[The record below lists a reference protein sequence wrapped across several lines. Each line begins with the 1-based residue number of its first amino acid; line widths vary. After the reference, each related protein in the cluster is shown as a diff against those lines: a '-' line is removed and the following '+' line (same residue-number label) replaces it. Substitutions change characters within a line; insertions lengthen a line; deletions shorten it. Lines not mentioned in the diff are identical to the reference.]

1 MRNFI
6 CTITIWLIFLPLL
19 HSQSNSMQGDTIQCL
34 CHVDRIRMFKTH
46 VVMDVHNENNDI
58 YSIFSVKKWRN
69 DHSKN
74 RVRIKAHKEYLLTF
88 VLYSKVS
95 YIGDPRKMIVQIGD
109 ERFIYKEDFRSG
121 ELGIAIDLD
130 GRYYLLNGQVYE
142 KLKY

>member
-1 MRNFI
+1 
-6 CTITIWLIFLPLL
+6 
-19 HSQSNSMQGDTIQCL
+19 
-34 CHVDRIRMFKTH
+34 
-46 VVMDVHNENNDI
+46 MDVHNENNEI
-58 YSIFSVKKWRN
+58 YSIFSVKKGRN
-69 DHSKN
+69 DHSKD
-74 RVRIKAHKEYLLTF
+74 RVRIKTHKEYLLTF

-109 ERFIYKEDFRSG
+109 DRFIYKEDFRSG